1 MWIMFLLAFGTSL
14 LMFYNFVVIVCHS
27 LLQEQMLYQCSLIQ
41 KAEWSMMLL
50 LNRDMAKI
58 R

>member
-1 MWIMFLLAFGTSL
+1 MFLLAFGTSL

-41 KAEWSMMLL
+41 KAE
-50 LNRDMAKI
+50 
-58 R
+58 